1 MRVTVKLFSNLMEY
15 LPPGTEGNSLVLQL
29 PDSASGADILDRFKI
44 PADAVKVVM
53 INGEF
58 QAAEKRSERLSD
70 GDTLSIWP
78 AIQGG

>member
-15 LPPGTEGNSLVLQL
+15 LPVGTEGNSFVLQL
-29 PDSASGADILDRFKI
+29 AESASSADILDRCKI
-44 PADAVKVVM
+44 PADAVQVVM

-58 QAAEKRSERLSD
+58 QAKEKRSEPLSD